1 MTDSD
6 KLCSLRWDDER
17 GMAAIID
24 QRLLPHTLE
33 WCYLDSLE
41 AYCFA
46 ISEMQVRG
54 APLIG
59 VTAAFGLA
67 HALAQDSSDENLA
80 NASRALL
87 ATRPTAVNLRWA
99 LEQVASVVRD
109 VPAAERATVAHDK
122 AVLLRKED
130 IANCERIGNNGLDVL
145 RGLGRNRLDIMTHC
159 NAGWLATVQW
169 GTALAPIYKAHASG
183 IDVHVWGV

>member
-1 MTDSD
+1 MTGSD
-6 KLCSLRWDDER
+6 DLCSLRWDSSR

-24 QRLLPHTLE
+24 QRLLPHALE
-33 WCYLDSLE
+33 WCHLDSLE

-46 ISEMQVRG
+46 IREMQVRG

-67 HALAQDSSDENLA
+67 HALAQDPSDENLA

-99 LEQVASVVRD
+99 LE
-109 VPAAERATVAHDK
+109 
-122 AVLLRKED
+122 
-130 IANCERIGNNGLDVL
+130 GLD
-145 RGLGRNRLDIMTHC
+145 RPF
-159 NAGWLATVQW
+159 A
-169 GTALAPIYKAHASG
+169 
-183 IDVHVWGV
+183 